1 MPTGTVKWFDPRREY
16 GYIIPDDGGQEVF
29 VHQSQLQTP
38 GPPDEG
44 QPVTF
49 ELQSSPK
56 GPIALSVRIADV

>member
-1 MPTGTVKWFDPRREY
+1 MPTGTVKWFDSRQGY
-16 GYIIPDDGGQEVF
+16 GYIIPDDGGQDIF

-38 GPPDEG
+38 KPPDEG

-56 GPIALSVRIADV
+56 GPIALTVRIADA